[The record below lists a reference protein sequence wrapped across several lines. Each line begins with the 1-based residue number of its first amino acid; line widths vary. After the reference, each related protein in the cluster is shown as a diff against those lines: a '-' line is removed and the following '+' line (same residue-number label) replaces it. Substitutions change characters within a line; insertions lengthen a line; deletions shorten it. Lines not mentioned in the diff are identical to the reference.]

1 MLDSMRQAAS
11 GWTAKVL
18 LGLLIGSFAI
28 WGISGQFFGY
38 GTGTVAT
45 VGQSEVTAISFD
57 RALRQRMLALGQQ
70 LQRGVSLEQAR
81 ALGIPEQV
89 LAELVGQAALDD
101 QTRLFNLGISQDML
115 AREIAANPNFQGI
128 GGTFDRSQF
137 QAVLRNARTTETDY
151 IRDLKGSILRRQLA
165 GAIAGDITAPKPLTE
180 ALYRYQNETRTISFL
195 TVGKDAIEPVG
206 EPDDATLFSY
216 FDQNKGRFRAPEYRN
231 LGIIMIDPKSVS
243 DPDA

>member
-1 MLDSMRQAAS
+1 MLDSMRQAAG

-18 LGLLIGSFAI
+18 LGLLVASFAI

-45 VGQSEVTAISFD
+45 VGQSEVTAVSFD

-101 QTRLFNLGISQDML
+101 QARLFNLGISEDTL
-115 AREIAANPNFQGI
+115 AKEIAAKLEVLLGRYYVEPHV
-128 GGTFDRSQF
+128 
-137 QAVLRNARTTETDY
+137 AVR
-151 IRDLKGSILRRQLA
+151 
-165 GAIAGDITAPKPLTE
+165 
-180 ALYRYQNETRTISFL
+180 
-195 TVGKDAIEPVG
+195 VV
-206 EPDDATLFSY
+206 
-216 FDQNKGRFRAPEYRN
+216 
-231 LGIIMIDPKSVS
+231 
-243 DPDA
+243 